1 MINLTKNLFVC
12 ALLFATA
19 ARAQPVG
26 EVIVGSGISSLGSN
40 IEATY
45 QFDPNFRLRGLLLGI
60 PSFGDNSQNLEL
72 DGTTYDY
79 EASVRA
85 FATLI
90 DYYPNNS
97 GWRISGGLL
106 FNRSEFNAAATL
118 AANNPFTLDDGTIFD
133 SGTASLDF
141 EFNKTVSPMVTAG
154 YDYRLGEKWVLSGE
168 LGAIYVDG
176 LSLVASS
183 TNAALQAEIEDESSI
198 QDARDDADEVT
209 FYPYIAFT
217 VSNRF

>member
-1 MINLTKNLFVC
+1 MC
-12 ALLFATA
+12 GLLLIATA

-45 QFDPNFRLRGLLLGI
+45 QFDPDFRFRGVLLGV

-72 DGTTYDY
+72 DGTDYDY

-90 DYYPNNS
+90 DYYPNDS

-106 FNRSEFNAAATL
+106 FNRSEFNATATL
-118 AANNPFTLDDGTIFD
+118 TANNTFTLDDGATFD
-133 SGTASLDF
+133 SGSASLDF
-141 EFNKTVSPMVTAG
+141 AFNKTVSPMVTTG
-154 YDYRLGEKWVLSGE
+154 YDYPIGEKWVLSGE
-168 LGAIYVDG
+168 LGAIYADG
-176 LSLVASS
+176 LSLIASS
-183 TNAALQAEIEDESSI
+183 TNAALQAEISDEPHI

-209 FYPYIAFT
+209 FYPYISFT